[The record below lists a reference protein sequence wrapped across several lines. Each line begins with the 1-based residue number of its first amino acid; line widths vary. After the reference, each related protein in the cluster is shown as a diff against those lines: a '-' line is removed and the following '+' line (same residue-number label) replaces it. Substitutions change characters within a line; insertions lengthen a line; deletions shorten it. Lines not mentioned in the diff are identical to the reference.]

1 MAWNAKPVSFRR
13 IFTGL
18 GWLLLSWE
26 PCVYLYIGI
35 TSLYLYNS
43 IRVPLLQDGIF
54 HKFAAKLVCK
64 TQIPDFSTIS
74 R

>member
-1 MAWNAKPVSFRR
+1 MAQNAKPVSFRR

-26 PCVYLYIGI
+26 PWIYLYIGI

-43 IRVPLLQDGIF
+43 IQMTLLQDGIF
-54 HKFAAKLVCK
+54 HKSAAKLVCK
-64 TQIPDFSTIS
+64 TQIPYFSTIS